1 MPRRYK
7 NALVAIVL
15 LAFTAFSLWVVMR
28 HGYFGFLR
36 LAQRDEWA
44 MQMLLD
50 LVIALFLIGAA
61 IRRDA
66 PRRGIDA
73 WPYLVALP
81 LVGSLAALV
90 YLLHRE
96 TKRW

>member
-7 NALVAIVL
+7 NAIVALVLI
-15 LAFTAFSLWVVMR
+15 AFTALSVWVALH

-36 LAQRDEWA
+36 LARRDDWA
-44 MQMLLD
+44 LQMLVD
-50 LVIALFLIGAA
+50 LAIALFFVGGA

-66 PRRGIDA
+66 PRRGIEP
-73 WPYLVALP
+73 WPYFVALP
-81 LVGSLAALV
+81 LVGSIAALV